1 MRNLFTVTTANS
13 DPLLTTAEARAAVGI
28 TDASRDAD
36 LTRLV
41 ARISAAIYRASKVRT
56 DGVRAPTLLSESVT
70 ETFRRTTIEACDQKS
85 LLLSRRRISEIETIT
100 EGTTELVDADFEYD
114 AASGELFR
122 LGSSDVTSWPSGLI
136 TVEYIAGFT
145 TIPDDLKL
153 ASETWLRALWRDA
166 YDDPSTIQDP
176 FEKVVDIPGVRRVE
190 RWVNAMNTTEDMTLI
205 PPEVKSILIDGGYIE
220 TWIA

>member
-28 TDASRDAD
+28 TDTSRDAD

-56 DGVRAPTLLSESVT
+56 DGVRAPTLLTESIT
-70 ETFRRTTIEACDQKS
+70 ETFRLDCPKKS
-85 LLLSRRRISEIETIT
+85 LLLSRRRITEIETIL
-100 EGTTELVDADFEYD
+100 EGVTELDPSAFEYD

-122 LGSSDVTSWPSGLI
+122 LGSSTSTGVTCWPSALI
-136 TVEYIAGFT
+136 SVDYIAGLLT
-145 TIPDDLKL
+145 PSDDLKL
-153 ASETWLRALWRDA
+153 AAETWLRALWRDA
-166 YDDPSTIQDP
+166 YQTPATILDP
-176 FEKVVDIPGVRRVE
+176 FEKVRDIPGVLRTE
-190 RWVNAMNTTEDMTLI
+190 RWVSQMNVTQDMSIMPTEV
-205 PPEVKSILIDGGYIE
+205 ENILYDGGYIE

>member
-1 MRNLFTVTTANS
+1 MRNLFTVTTANN

-28 TDASRDAD
+28 TDGSRDAD
-36 LTRLV
+36 LNRLV

-56 DGVRAPTLLSESVT
+56 DGVHAPTLLSESIT
-70 ETFRRTTIEACDQKS
+70 ETFRSTTFEACGLKS

-122 LGSSDVTSWPSGLI
+122 LGSSDIMPWPSGLI
-136 TVEYIAGFT
+136 TVEYIAGLVT
-145 TIPDDLKL
+145 VPDDLKL
-153 ASETWLRALWRDA
+153 AAEFWLRAQWRDA
-166 YDDPSTIQDP
+166 YQEPATLLDP
-176 FEKVVDIPGVRRVE
+176 FVKVDEIPGVSRIE
-190 RWVNAMNTTEDMTLI
+190 RWVSAMNTKADMTLM
-205 PPEVKSILIDGGYIE
+205 PPEVESILYEGGYIE

>member
-13 DPLLTTAEARAAVGI
+13 DPLLTTTEARAAVGI
-28 TDASRDAD
+28 TDGSRDAD
-36 LTRLV
+36 LNRLV

-56 DGVRAPTLLSESVT
+56 DGVHAPTLLSESIT
-70 ETFRRTTIEACDQKS
+70 ETFRSTTFETCGLKS

-122 LGSSDVTSWPSGLI
+122 LGSTDVTSWPSGLI
-136 TVEYIAGFT
+136 TVEYIAGLLT
-145 TIPDDLKL
+145 VPDDLKF
-153 ASETWLRALWRDA
+153 AAETWLRASWRDSYQTPA
-166 YDDPSTIQDP
+166 TILDP
-176 FEKVVDIPGVRRVE
+176 FEKVRDVPGVLRVE
-190 RWVNAMNTTEDMTLI
+190 RWVSQMNVNQEIGLMPTEV
-205 PPEVKSILIDGGYIE
+205 ESILYDGGYIE

>member
-28 TDASRDAD
+28 TDTSRDAD

-56 DGVRAPTLLSESVT
+56 DGVHAPTLLSESVT
-70 ETFRRTTIEACDQKS
+70 ETFRSTTFETCGLKS
-85 LLLSRRRISEIETIT
+85 LLLSRRRISDIETIT

-122 LGSSDVTSWPSGLI
+122 LGSSDVTVWPSGLI
-136 TVEYIAGFT
+136 TVEYIAGL
-145 TIPDDLKL
+145 IAPSDDLKL
-153 ASETWLRALWRDA
+153 AAETWLRALWRDA
-166 YDDPSTIQDP
+166 YQTPATILDP
-176 FEKVVDIPGVRRVE
+176 FEKVVEIPGVIRRE
-190 RWVNAMNTTEDMTLI
+190 RWISAMTVNADMSLM
-205 PPEVKSILIDGGYIE
+205 PAEVESILYDGGYIE
-220 TWIA
+220 TWVA